1 MDYTTTRLAD
11 DMKTPHAMVV
21 KKVKKY
27 AGFNKKAGGTTIYQ
41 PSNKKRLNIVK
52 LGMMEVDGKR
62 ETIYQFSKDA
72 YDECC
77 KDEARYYEK
86 QRDAQRVRGTE
97 GYEDG
102 GLKRYQ
108 DFEKKAT
115 KKQLAEYKAINNS
128 SDAGRKKRTEYLDKF
143 FGK

>member
-102 GLKRYQ
+102 GLKV
-108 DFEKKAT
+108 
-115 KKQLAEYKAINNS
+115 AIKTL
-128 SDAGRKKRTEYLDKF
+128 RKKLPKNNWQNI
-143 FGK
+143 KQ

>member
-1 MDYTTTRLAD
+1 MLQ
-11 DMKTPHAMVV
+11 
-21 KKVKKY
+21 
-27 AGFNKKAGGTTIYQ
+27 GW
-41 PSNKKRLNIVK
+41 
-52 LGMMEVDGKR
+52 
-62 ETIYQFSKDA
+62 
-72 YDECC
+72 
-77 KDEARYYEK
+77 ARYYEK